1 MERLLPLGAVRQR
14 LEVLYEELVT
24 ASASETRDHK
34 AVERCTIEIQEILG
48 LSSTAFARKLGV
60 SDQTVLRWRKH
71 PPGYENSVPGEL
83 ALSKLR
89 QLIEVCEN
97 PTDLPDQLP
106 AAYFR
111 AVANSRRPSVSYL
124 RLLVKIQEL
133 LGIEL
138 NEGTCLAVIRN
149 LDEVAE

>member
-1 MERLLPLGAVRQR
+1 MERLPPLGAVRKK
-14 LEVLYEELVT
+14 LEVLYEELT
-24 ASASETRDHK
+24 KASASETRDHE
-34 AVERCTIEIQEILG
+34 AVERCIAEIQEILS
-48 LSSTAFARKLGV
+48 LSSSALSRELGV

-89 QLIEVCEN
+89 QLIEVGGD
-97 PTDLPDQLP
+97 PKGLPDQLP

-111 AVANSRRPSVSYL
+111 AVADSQRPSISHL
-124 RLLVKIQEL
+124 KLLVETEKL

-138 NEGTCLAVIRN
+138 NEETCRAVIRN
-149 LDEVAE
+149 VEGVDE